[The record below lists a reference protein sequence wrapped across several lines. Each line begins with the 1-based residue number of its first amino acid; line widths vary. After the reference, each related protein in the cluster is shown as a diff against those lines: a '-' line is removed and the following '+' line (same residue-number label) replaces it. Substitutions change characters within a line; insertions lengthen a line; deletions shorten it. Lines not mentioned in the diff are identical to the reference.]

1 MAEHG
6 KDARRKELN
15 KFMLA
20 SNYAG
25 IAFGNAGCAAVHAL
39 SYSIGGAFHVPHGEA
54 NYQFFM
60 DVMQLYESKR
70 PEGRIQNLKQTIADI
85 FGWDRDSVFL
95 RLRELLSNFMETRPL
110 KDYGM
115 VHSQI
120 EEFTRSTVEN
130 QQRLLQNNYVELTK
144 EEIREIFKRRY
155 ESQ

>member
-1 MAEHG
+1 
-6 KDARRKELN
+6 
-15 KFMLA
+15 
-20 SNYAG
+20 
-25 IAFGNAGCAAVHAL
+25 
-39 SYSIGGAFHVPHGEA
+39 
-54 NYQFFM
+54 M
-60 DVMQLYESKR
+60 DVMQLYEAKK
-70 PEGRIQNLKQTIADI
+70 PEGRIQNLKQMIADI

-120 EEFTRSTVEN
+120 EEFTKSTVKN

-155 ESQ
+155 ERQ